1 MMNGNIN
8 SWCPRYETKTNFP
21 LACLNVHCPPSQVQ
35 GGEVQYSSS
44 LAPLH
49 SHLYPLSPLLQPPNP
64 PNPLPI
70 FSLSHFAPPSS
81 SPHQDI
87 RVTASCLPD
96 FKRLCLLCHS
106 FDPGLCSVQTNRNW
120 CFQTCY
126 TFNTL
131 GLISVFKIKDDRLSG
146 ANYIIIAASCRTEY
160 WTTSLEIR
168 PFIGPPL
175 IQSPTGSR
183 WQSGRLTPLPSGLS
197 PFT

>member
-1 MMNGNIN
+1 MRDGVVICKFNFQMFTEGKFVEYWNSKVISLPHHGFAWMRANCWLQNCLSYFTKLLINERLFVTLQSLSPMAVLDLCARRTLGWTRYIYVHSRLNLLGNI
-8 SWCPRYETKTNFP
+8 
-21 LACLNVHCPPSQVQ
+21 
-35 GGEVQYSSS
+35 
-44 LAPLH
+44 
-49 SHLYPLSPLLQPPNP
+49 LS
-64 PNPLPI
+64 
-70 FSLSHFAPPSS
+70 
-81 SPHQDI
+81 
-87 RVTASCLPD
+87 
-96 FKRLCLLCHS
+96 
-106 FDPGLCSVQTNRNW
+106 
-120 CFQTCY
+120 
-126 TFNTL
+126 FNTL

>member
-1 MMNGNIN
+1 MNGNIN

-21 LACLNVHCPPSQVQ
+21 LLKCSLPTKPSARRGSTVQ
-35 GGEVQYSSS
+35 KQPCS
-44 LAPLH
+44 LALPFV
-49 SHLYPLSPLLQPPNP
+49 SFVPLQPPNP

-106 FDPGLCSVQTNRNW
+106 FGPGFCSVQTNRNW

-126 TFNTL
+126 TLDENHTYDLAWFFTFDHGSAL
-131 GLISVFKIKDDRLSG
+131 GRI
-146 ANYIIIAASCRTEY
+146 
-160 WTTSLEIR
+160 
-168 PFIGPPL
+168 
-175 IQSPTGSR
+175 
-183 WQSGRLTPLPSGLS
+183 
-197 PFT
+197 